1 MDYDTSPARIA
12 EIEARAR
19 AMRAQASREH
29 MKAFVSGLSQL
40 LGSLFGRSANAA

>member
-19 AMRAQASREH
+19 VLRAQAARDG
-29 MKAFVSGLSQL
+29 MIAFKEALAALVASV
-40 LGSLFGRSANAA
+40 FGRRTNAA